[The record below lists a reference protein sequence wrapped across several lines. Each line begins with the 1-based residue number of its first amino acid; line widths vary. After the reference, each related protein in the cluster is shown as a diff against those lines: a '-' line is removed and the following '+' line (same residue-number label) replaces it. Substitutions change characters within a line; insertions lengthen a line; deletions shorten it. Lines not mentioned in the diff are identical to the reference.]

1 MITKLLL
8 PFVIVTIC
16 GAQTPKAA
24 PAAPKTAAVRA
35 PGAEAQIREV
45 LDRQMV
51 DWNRGDT
58 DGFLLAYEAKVVFVG
73 EKITRGLEE
82 VKVRYQT
89 HYPTRASM
97 GKLTFSD
104 VEVRMID
111 ASNAFVIGRW
121 RLERSA
127 EGGGDTGGV
136 FTLLFQKTARG
147 WRIVVDHTS

>member
-1 MITKLLL
+1 MISKLPLA
-8 PFVIVTIC
+8 FAIVTI
-16 GAQTPKAA
+16 GWGQTPT
-24 PAAPKTAAVRA
+24 PAAPKPA
-35 PGAEAQIREV
+35 PGAEAQIRAV
-45 LDRQMV
+45 MDRQVV

-58 DGFLLAYEAKVVFVG
+58 DGFLLGYDPKVIFVG

-104 VEVRMID
+104 LEIKMISPVD
-111 ASNAFVIGRW
+111 ALVIGRW

-136 FTLLFQKTARG
+136 FTLLFKRG
-147 WRIVVDHTS
+147 ANGWKIVVDHTS